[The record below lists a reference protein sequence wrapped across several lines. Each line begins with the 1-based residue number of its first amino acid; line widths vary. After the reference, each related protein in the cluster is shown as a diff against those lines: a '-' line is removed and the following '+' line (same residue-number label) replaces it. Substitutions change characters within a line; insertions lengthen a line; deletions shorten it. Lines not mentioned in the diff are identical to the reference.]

1 MNETLGRIIGLLLTV
16 IIGIF
21 ALGGTRLKAVKKQFE
36 DIERKAEEKAVS
48 TKEETRERIQ
58 DVDPR
63 QLVASD
69 PDPAARGAERDAIAD
84 GLRQRIRDR
93 SREVVSRHDGT

>member
-1 MNETLGRIIGLLLTV
+1 MSEALGRIIGFLLTV

-21 ALGGTRLKAVKKQFE
+21 ALGGARLNAEKRRFE
-36 DIERKAEEKAVS
+36 DTEREAEEKAVS
-48 TKEETRERIQ
+48 AKEETRERIQ

-63 QLVASD
+63 VLVASD
-69 PDPAARGAERDAIAD
+69 PDHAARGAERDAIAD